1 MVLVTLY
8 RLKVL
13 IHLSVVMQIKKDFDY
28 YRCLHSTIT
37 HALLY
42 LLVHVSLSQRHLPTS
57 KRNELL
63 IKYLK
68 PKLKERQHTMIKKD
82 IKLMINVARQ
92 KGGNLERKLYELNDK
107 VKQTKVAGAEK
118 LYSLLVFL
126 YDQEGI
132 ESRLFDEQQQAEK
145 GVLYMLEEH
154 IELGFDADNNQVA
167 PLSLLI
173 ESERAPEL
181 VPVINSHGCFIA
193 EMKEWNAATNQA
205 HILIHP
211 V

>member
-1 MVLVTLY
+1 
-8 RLKVL
+8 
-13 IHLSVVMQIKKDFDY
+13 
-28 YRCLHSTIT
+28 
-37 HALLY
+37 
-42 LLVHVSLSQRHLPTS
+42 
-57 KRNELL
+57 
-63 IKYLK
+63 
-68 PKLKERQHTMIKKD
+68 
-82 IKLMINVARQ
+82 MINVARQ

-107 VKQTKVAGAEK
+107 AKQTKVAGAEK

-132 ESRLFDEQQQAEK
+132 ESRLFDELQQAEK
-145 GVLYMLEEH
+145 DVLYMLEEH
-154 IELGFDADNNQVA
+154 IELGFDADNNQVS

-193 EMKEWNAATNQA
+193 EMKEWNATTNQA

>member
-1 MVLVTLY
+1 
-8 RLKVL
+8 
-13 IHLSVVMQIKKDFDY
+13 
-28 YRCLHSTIT
+28 
-37 HALLY
+37 
-42 LLVHVSLSQRHLPTS
+42 
-57 KRNELL
+57 
-63 IKYLK
+63 
-68 PKLKERQHTMIKKD
+68 
-82 IKLMINVARQ
+82 MINVARQ

-107 VKQTKVAGAEK
+107 AKQTKVAGAEK

-181 VPVINSHGCFIA
+181 VPVISSHGCFIA

>member
-1 MVLVTLY
+1 
-8 RLKVL
+8 
-13 IHLSVVMQIKKDFDY
+13 
-28 YRCLHSTIT
+28 
-37 HALLY
+37 
-42 LLVHVSLSQRHLPTS
+42 
-57 KRNELL
+57 
-63 IKYLK
+63 
-68 PKLKERQHTMIKKD
+68 
-82 IKLMINVARQ
+82 MINVARQ

-107 VKQTKVAGAEK
+107 AKQTKVAGAEK

-145 GVLYMLEEH
+145 GVLYMLEDH
-154 IELGFDADNNQVA
+154 IELGFDADNNQIA

-193 EMKEWNAATNQA
+193 EMKEWNAITSQA

>member
-1 MVLVTLY
+1 MVLVILY
-8 RLKVL
+8 QLKVL
-13 IHLSVVMQIKKDFDY
+13 TYLSVVMQIRKDFDY
-28 YRCLHSTIT
+28 YRCLHSTVT

-42 LLVHVSLSQRHLPTS
+42 LLIHVSSSQRHLPTS

-68 PKLKERQHTMIKKD
+68 PKLKERQHTIIKKG

-107 VKQTKVAGAEK
+107 AKQTKVAGAEK

-126 YDQEGI
+126 YEREGL
-132 ESRLFDEQQQAEK
+132 ESRLFDEQQQVEK

-154 IELGFDADNNQVA
+154 IELGFDADNNQIA

-173 ESERAPEL
+173 ESTLYGDPRITLSSYSRLIESA
-181 VPVINSHGCFIA
+181 SF
-193 EMKEWNAATNQA
+193 TNLKA
-205 HILIHP
+205 
-211 V
+211 